1 MPDTPTNIL
10 MAEHRIIEKVIAA
23 MRRFADALSS
33 GQDVDRQ
40 PLSGLV
46 PFMRQFADAHHHGKE
61 EHRLFPVLVACGLP
75 AQNGP
80 VQIMCS
86 EHETG
91 RQMVARLAAAIDAY
105 GNGAAETR
113 ENLADALRAIAE
125 FYSQHIWKED
135 NVLFPM
141 AERVLDADST
151 ANVLVAFREVTMPE
165 DQRQGFI
172 AYAESLG

>member
-1 MPDTPTNIL
+1 MPATPTDIL

-33 GQDVDRQ
+33 GQDVDR
-40 PLSGLV
+40 PALAGMV

-75 AQNGP
+75 AENGP
-80 VQIMCS
+80 VQVMCS
-86 EHETG
+86 EHEIG
-91 RQMVARLAAAIDAY
+91 RQLVGDLAAAIDAY
-105 GNGAAETR
+105 GPGAPEDARRTLAE
-113 ENLADALRAIAE
+113 ALLAIAD

-141 AERVLDADST
+141 AGRVLDPDSV
-151 ANVLVAFREVTMPE
+151 AGVLAAFSEVTMPE
-165 DQRQGFI
+165 DQRQAFI
-172 AYAESLG
+172 SYADGL